1 MKKEL
6 GLVACGLLVMVVGLT
21 SIRRH
26 RLTAAELKM
35 APAVVRD

>member
-1 MKKEL
+1 MWS
-6 GLVACGLLVMVVGLT
+6 AIAMVLGLT
-21 SIRRH
+21 SISRH